1 MFRGT
6 TARTVFSL
14 PAATPLAVQI
24 FAPAATFATAHT
36 LSHVKAKAPS
46 GPRASVTLVRD
57 DPPALRDRG
66 PHAYRPG
73 TARHTGAIPTPAA
86 RRDRSPG
93 TSRTRSSAALQVL
106 CR

>member
-36 LSHVKAKAPS
+36 LSHAKAKTPS
-46 GPRASVTLVRD
+46 
-57 DPPALRDRG
+57 
-66 PHAYRPG
+66 
-73 TARHTGAIPTPAA
+73 GAIPTPAVAAA

-93 TSRTRSSAALQVL
+93 TYRTRSSAALQVL